1 MQTKERTA
9 EIVKEFGGSD
19 KNTGAS
25 EVQIALI
32 SDRVK
37 YLTTHLQQN
46 PKDNHTKR
54 GLHVLLGKQRKLL
67 KYLKNT
73 KLESY
78 RGLIAKL
85 GIKDRV

>member
-9 EIVKEFGGSD
+9 EIIKEFGGSE
-19 KNTGAS
+19 KNTGAT

-32 SDRVK
+32 QDRVK

-54 GLHVLLGKQRKLL
+54 GLFVLLGQQRKLL
-67 KYLKNT
+67 KYLK
-73 KLESY
+73 KSRIEAY
-78 RGLIAKL
+78 RELIAKL
-85 GIKDRV
+85 NIKDRV